1 MFFTSLYKSL
11 HCVLFENSLNR
22 KKRQI
27 HLWIQWLILFLPSI
41 SFIRPTVL
49 SEPPRYL
56 RSCRQ
61 TFSLFLPVH
70 MLRSGSGTHKMHSV
84 LLQSFLKKYF
94 ISLLTL
100 NFYKPYTFISFL
112 TKCIKKSQLTLS
124 LISPIIISIYF
135 LLPYYVFYKAFDNY

>member
-1 MFFTSLYKSL
+1 MDYYVLITFSLLPLFNSILKLQSNLSVKS
-11 HCVLFENSLNR
+11 
-22 KKRQI
+22 
-27 HLWIQWLILFLPSI
+27 
-41 SFIRPTVL
+41 TVL
-49 SEPPRYL
+49 SEPLRYL
-56 RSCRQ
+56 HSCRQ

-100 NFYKPYTFISFL
+100 NFYKSYTFISFL